1 MSAIDK
7 LKNGSGII
15 SFDATAP
22 TISEKTIKPG
32 QSMDIDMM
40 GGDEKV
46 SVEPTEEMNMSS
58 LGKGKHQ
65 VVLPKE
71 SQTTVK
77 ESTPAPVARS
87 VANIMEIGNAVP
99 VDEDIHISP
108 EHDMLDIDN
117 PDSIFSKYV
126 AQKDAE
132 AAEWVAEK
140 EEERR
145 VLEEEKA
152 NSSTDNAQIGVIED
166 EEFGDDEEGVIVSG
180 ETENLD
186 QRMVGSYNMANVEH
200 EDLSGLMDTPV
211 EQTVEKETVV
221 DEFDPEIEIVEEKN
235 EEKSV
240 ADFSATQNIPVS
252 AAGEV
257 DVDVNVVTTS
267 SGIDDEVI
275 EEDNSAMED
284 DSEDILKHLQRLAT
298 EKLKP
303 VSKKLDISSFTV
315 LKKPVSNV
323 TPMFKESSAR
333 VAKWVLPTQ
342 DSIVLMKEFSGSEL
356 EKMREYSENSRSV
369 DALNRRFKMIYDHI
383 MSPKPAAFDTWLKS
397 TPFDDVDSYFFAI
410 YIASFKGA
418 NYLPADC
425 INPQCKETFLSDNVD
440 IMSMV
445 EFENDTAKKA
455 FLDLYQSEAA
465 PAGKGIYCTEI
476 VPMNNKI
483 AISFRQPSI
492 YNVFEIAAMDD
503 KTRADFSD
511 IVDYIPYIDTIYQ
524 IDVASQQLI
533 PIGYKM
539 FADNNQRTIRSKV
552 YKFHQILSTLTVD
565 EFAIIKAYTKAIAEK
580 NNNGIFY
587 TYPAIECPKCHTVTE
602 SQRTTA
608 EELVFT
614 RYQLGTLVNTSLN

>member
-15 SFDATAP
+15 SFDATAQGV
-22 TISEKTIKPG
+22 SEKTIKPG
-32 QSMDIDMM
+32 QSMEIDMM

-46 SVEPTEEMNMSS
+46 SVESPEVMNMSNLS
-58 LGKGKHQ
+58 RGKHQ

-71 SQTTVK
+71 SQPAAK
-77 ESTPAPVARS
+77 ETAPAPVTRS

-99 VDEDIHISP
+99 ADEDIHISP
-108 EHDMLDIDN
+108 EHDMLDLDN
-117 PDSIFSKYV
+117 PDSMFSKYV

-132 AAEWVAEK
+132 AAEWIAEK

-145 VLEEEKA
+145 VLAEEEA
-152 NSSTDNAQIGVIED
+152 NGAADQTQIGVIDD
-166 EEFGDDEEGVIVSG
+166 EESGDDEEGIIVSG

-221 DEFDPEIEIVEEKN
+221 DEFDPEIKIVEEKN
-235 EEKSV
+235 DDKSV
-240 ADFSATQNIPVS
+240 ANPVATQNTPVS

-257 DVDVNVVTTS
+257 EVDVNVVTTS

-284 DSEDILKHLQRLAT
+284 DSEDVLKHLQRLAT

-445 EFENDTAKKA
+445 EFEDDKAKKA
-455 FLDLYQSEAA
+455 FLNLYQSEAA

-476 VPMNNKI
+476 VPMNDKI

-503 KTRADFSD
+503 KTRADYSD
-511 IVDYIPYIDTIYQ
+511 IIDYIPYIDTIYQ
-524 IDVASQQLI
+524 IDISSQQLI

-552 YKFHQILSTLTVD
+552 QKFHQILSTLTVD
-565 EFAIIKAYTKAIAEK
+565 EFAIIKAYVKAIAEK
-580 NNNGIFY
+580 NSGIFY
-587 TYPAIECPKCHTVTE
+587 TYPAIECPKCHTATE
-602 SQRTTA
+602 KQRTTA

-614 RYQLGTLVNTSLN
+614 RYQLGTLVNTSLS